1 MLLRDREATEL
12 RRLMPPHRGYRYLA
26 RVLAAAG
33 VFSIVANGPLASADS
48 TTLSSSD
55 FTLVMSRIDSSGDFV
70 ALDDS
75 ERAAFFSRAR
85 CACPTSYGVSLSLT
99 STGASKLAT
108 TDTLEAQVMIGSDC
122 DNVSATACPSF
133 GSTLTLTSSSTATSE
148 TLSTSDV
155 FNTVASG
162 VTCSALPAS
171 GSYLWAVVRLNGTR
185 LSSEPSLSTS
195 IGGSGP
201 TAPTGLKAETAD
213 SGLLVSW
220 TAPST
225 TSTLTGYQVLCSPGP
240 SSPPTAEFDN
250 CAAAMPSG
258 GSGPFSTLDASL
270 VCSGLVSV
278 GTSSVRVKGLSNGTT
293 YQVAVVSIGS
303 DGTSSVASDSA
314 QGTPAPTLGFDDIYK
329 EAGGTGAAGC
339 ALAGGTSPPGGCGLV
354 LIISVL
360 LLCRRRRLAARSA
373 GIMAALA
380 LFASECEARG
390 AFPEDGDLSSPRLG
404 LALSGDEPPAR
415 ESTRAWNL
423 ELRFGPY
430 YPDTDTE
437 FADRGQAARPFAE
450 VFGTHNKLMF
460 GLEIDH
466 HLSHRGGTWAMG
478 VGASYYSAS
487 AASLAADQTTRTGDQ
502 TSLRL
507 IPLTVL
513 AVYRADL
520 LRTRF
525 GWPLIPYAKLGLGC
539 GLWWLSDTSKNSAT
553 AGATFGWNAAA
564 GVSLDLAFIDPE
576 AIRTMD
582 LETGVNQF
590 AIFFEVAHE
599 ALDGFGSSS
608 VLRVGDT
615 TWVGGLMIEM

>member
-1 MLLRDREATEL
+1 MLLRDRKGTDSF
-12 RRLMPPHRGYRYLA
+12 RLMPPHRDHRYLA
-26 RVLAAAG
+26 HVLAAAG
-33 VFSIVANGPLASADS
+33 VLGGVAIGPSAHADS
-48 TTLSSSD
+48 TTLDSSD
-55 FTLVMSRIDSSGDFV
+55 FTFVLSRIDGSGNFV

-75 ERAAFFSRAR
+75 ERAAFFSQAR

-99 STGASKLAT
+99 STGAGKLAT
-108 TDTLEAQVMIGSDC
+108 TDTLQAQVMIGSDC

-171 GSYLWAVVRLNGTR
+171 GSYLWAIVRANGTR
-185 LSSEPSLSTS
+185 LGSEPSLSIS

-201 TAPTGLKAETAD
+201 TAPTGVKAETAD

-220 TAPST
+220 TAPSS
-225 TSTLTGYQVLCSPGP
+225 TSSLTGYQVLCSPGP
-240 SSPPTAEFDN
+240 SSASAAEFDN
-250 CAAAMPSG
+250 CAADMPSG

-278 GTSSVRVKGLSNGTT
+278 GTNSVRVKSLSNGTA

-303 DGTSSVASDSA
+303 DGTSSAASDSA
-314 QGTPAPTLGFDDIYK
+314 EGTPGPTLGFDDIYK
-329 EAGGTGAAGC
+329 AAGGTGAAGC
-339 ALAGGTSPPGGCGLV
+339 ALAGGASPPGGWGLA
-354 LIISVL
+354 LMIAVL
-360 LLCRRRRLAARSA
+360 LVRRRRRWAARSV
-373 GIMAALA
+373 GILAALV
-380 LFASECEARG
+380 LFANEGGALG
-390 AFPEDGDLSSPRLG
+390 AFPEDGDPSSPRLG
-404 LALSGDEPPAR
+404 LALSGDEPPVS

-450 VFGTHNKLMF
+450 VFGTHKGLMF

-466 HLSHRGGTWAMG
+466 HLSHRGGTWAVG
-478 VGASYYSAS
+478 VGASYYSAT
-487 AASLAADQTTRTGDQ
+487 AAALAADQTTRTGDE

-507 IPLTVL
+507 IPLSLL

-520 LRTRF
+520 LRTQF

-539 GLWWLSDTSKNSAT
+539 GLWWLSDTSKTSAT

-564 GVSLDLAFIDPE
+564 GVSLDLSFVDPE
-576 AIRTMD
+576 AAHTMD

-590 AIFFEVAHE
+590 AIFFEVAHA

-615 TWVGGLMIEM
+615 TWIGGLMMEM

>member
-12 RRLMPPHRGYRYLA
+12 IRPRLRHRGHRSLA
-26 RVLAAAG
+26 GVLAALG
-33 VFSIVANGPLASADS
+33 VLGGVATGPSARADS
-48 TTLSSSD
+48 TTLDSSD
-55 FTLVMSRIDSSGDFV
+55 FTLVMSRTDSSGDFV

-75 ERAAFFSRAR
+75 ERGAFFSRAR
-85 CACPTSYGVSLSLT
+85 CACSTDYGVSLSLT
-99 STGASKLAT
+99 STGAGKLAT
-108 TDTLEAQVMIGSDC
+108 TDTVEAQVMIGSDC
-122 DNVSATACPSF
+122 DDVSATACPSF
-133 GSTLTLTSSSTATSE
+133 GSTLSLTSSATSTSE

-155 FNTVASG
+155 FNTVTSG
-162 VTCSALPAS
+162 VSCSALPAS
-171 GSYLWAVVRLNGTR
+171 SSYLWAIVRLNGTR
-185 LSSEPSLSTS
+185 LSSEPSLSIS

-201 TAPTGLKAETAD
+201 TAPTGVQAQTAD

-225 TSTLTGYQVLCSPGP
+225 TSALTGYQVLCSPGP
-240 SSPPTAEFDN
+240 SSPPAAEFDN
-250 CAAAMPSG
+250 CAAAAPTG
-258 GSGPFSTLDASL
+258 GSGPFSTLDTSL

-278 GTSSVRVKGLSNGTT
+278 GTNSVRVKGLSNGTA

-303 DGTSSVASDSA
+303 DGTSSAASDVA
-314 QGTPAPTLGFDDIYK
+314 EGTPAPTLGFDDIYK
-329 EAGGTGAAGC
+329 AAGGTGAAGC
-339 ALAGGTSPPGGCGLV
+339 AVAEGTSPSGAWGLA
-354 LIISVL
+354 LMIVL
-360 LLCRRRRLAARSA
+360 LLVCRRTRSGARNV
-373 GIMAALA
+373 GICAALA
-380 LFASECEARG
+380 LFANERGARG
-390 AFPEDGDLSSPRLG
+390 AFPDDGDRSSPRLG
-404 LALSGDEPPAR
+404 LALSGDELPAT
-415 ESTRAWNL
+415 ESTRAWNF

-437 FADRGQAARPFAE
+437 FADRGQTARPFAE
-450 VFGTHNKLMF
+450 VFGTHKGLMF
-460 GLEIDH
+460 GMEIDH

-478 VGASYYSAS
+478 VGGAYYSAT
-487 AASLAADQTTRTGDQ
+487 AAALAADQTTRTGDE

-539 GLWWLSDTSKNSAT
+539 GLWWLDDTAKTNST
-553 AGATFGWNAAA
+553 VGTTFGWNAAA
-564 GVSLDLAFIDPE
+564 GVSLDLAFVDPE
-576 AIRTMD
+576 ASRTMD

-590 AIFFEVAHE
+590 AIFFEVVHE

-615 TWVGGLMIEM
+615 TWFGGLMIEM